1 VPTAKWSLKTAVK
14 NQKDMFLAV
23 VIFQTDSFSVDVQK
37 REIWRWGIDLDLI
50 AHIFPMIFCYS
61 FIAIRHK

>member
-1 VPTAKWSLKTAVK
+1 
-14 NQKDMFLAV
+14 MFIAV

-37 REIWRWGIDLDLI
+37 REIWRWGMDLDLI